1 MRSNLTSLE
10 WPPLPFNEWE
20 STCDTLHMWL
30 QIVGKTR
37 AALTPLV
44 NHWWNVTL
52 YVTPRGLTTSII
64 HFGRQ
69 AFEVEFDFLQHR
81 LLIAMNTGA
90 ERSIELRPRSVADF
104 YREYMASLQSLG
116 IKVTIH
122 TTPDEFDDKTPFD
135 RDQKHASYDKKYVE
149 SFWRILLNADRIFKE
164 FRAPFIGKCSPVH
177 LFWGSMD
184 LAVTRFSG
192 RRGSPPKD
200 ADHMTREAYSHEVS
214 SCGFWPGDRRYKQA
228 AFYSYTMPA
237 PAGIEKE
244 PVRPSAAHWDPN
256 LGEFLLNYDDVRQ
269 AASPEQA
276 ILDFCQSTY
285 EAGANLAHWDRK
297 ALERG
302 G

>member
-10 WPPLPFNEWE
+10 WPPLSFNEWE

-64 HFGRQ
+64 YFGRQ

-135 RDQKHASYDKKYVE
+135 RDQKHASYDKKCVE

-164 FRAPFIGKCSPVH
+164 FRSPFIGKCSPVH

-214 SCGFWPGDRRYKQA
+214 SCGFWPGDRRYNQP

-244 PVRPSAAHWDPN
+244 PVRPSAAHWDTN
-256 LGEFLLNYDDVRQ
+256 LGEFLLNYDDVRL